1 MSYTLRFSSRSLEDL
16 DAVWDDVVE
25 ASKDYDTADR
35 YIEDF
40 LQKIGEKKIYPKSG
54 IPLYYRGL
62 FTGFYI
68 VNFKAYKAFYR
79 INEDYIEIIRII
91 PQKMDYMKVLFI
103 KNEEDWRR
111 KRED

>member
-1 MSYTLRFSSRSLEDL
+1 MSYTLRFSFGSLEDL

-35 YIEDF
+35 YI
-40 LQKIGEKKIYPKSG
+40 
-54 IPLYYRGL
+54 
-62 FTGFYI
+62 
-68 VNFKAYKAFYR
+68 
-79 INEDYIEIIRII
+79 EDYIEIIRII

>member
-1 MSYTLRFSSRSLEDL
+1 MISRSRSSISFLDLSYENATFSKSTTPSGSKLSGALSYTLRFSSGSLEDL

-35 YIEDF
+35 YI
-40 LQKIGEKKIYPKSG
+40 
-54 IPLYYRGL
+54 
-62 FTGFYI
+62 
-68 VNFKAYKAFYR
+68 
-79 INEDYIEIIRII
+79 EDYIEIIRII

>member
-1 MSYTLRFSSRSLEDL
+1 MSYTLRFSSGSLEDL

-35 YIEDF
+35 YI
-40 LQKIGEKKIYPKSG
+40 
-54 IPLYYRGL
+54 
-62 FTGFYI
+62 
-68 VNFKAYKAFYR
+68 
-79 INEDYIEIIRII
+79 EDYIEIIRII